1 MTPDRRRLLAVI
13 GDASA
18 PEDDPRYV
26 GARALGRLAVDA
38 GFRVVTGGHGGVM
51 EAASRGAHESERY
64 REGDVIGILPG
75 PDGAQANPWVDI
87 ALPTGLGHMRNGLV
101 ARADVVVAVGG
112 GAGTLNEMTFAWMH
126 QRPLVALDVGVGWS
140 SEMAGRTF
148 DQRQAQPVL
157 RATTA
162 AEAIAAALDLLTQ

>member
-1 MTPDRRRLLAVI
+1 MDRTRRPLLAVI
-13 GDASA
+13 GDASVA
-18 PEDDPRYV
+18 EDDPRYV

-51 EAASRGAHESERY
+51 EAASRGAHESTRY
-64 REGDVIGILPG
+64 GAGDVIGILPG
-75 PDGAQANPWVDI
+75 PDATGANAWVDI

-126 QRPLVALDVGVGWS
+126 QRPLVALDVGLGWS
-140 SEMAGRTF
+140 SEVAGRVF
-148 DQRQAQPVL
+148 DTRQTQPVL

-162 AEAIAAALDLLTQ
+162 EEAVAAALDCMQR